1 MDKING
7 KFVSPSLQIKD
18 RKMARF
24 GFCAASSL
32 IGGGGGGGVWGLLFH
47 SILSK
52 IVVSFAAARARVT
65 QCSPSR
71 SVIQVDTCSV

>member
-7 KFVSPSLQIKD
+7 KFVSPSPQIKD

-32 IGGGGGGGVWGLLFH
+32 IGGGGGGSMGLLFH

-65 QCSPSR
+65 QYSPSR